1 MPMVGG
7 KKYGYGPAGMKAA
20 KAAADK
26 TGKPM
31 KMTKPMMPKKKKSQL
46 QIQKKLKMIVKKM
59 KMQKNKK

>member
-26 TGKPM
+26 TGKPV
-31 KMTKPMMPKKKKSQL
+31 KMTKPMMPKKKK
-46 QIQKKLKMIVKKM
+46 
-59 KMQKNKK
+59 